1 MVKSVV
7 IICEDSPIGKNSTTE
22 SIRMG
27 AGITV
32 LGDIESCK
40 IIFMGDAV
48 YFLSKKLN
56 PEVIHMENVENIHR
70 MIEISDIEI
79 FALDTALENAGIKR
93 DELINF
99 ENVKIANIEEISDFI
114 IQADTIFRY

>member
-1 MVKSVV
+1 
-7 IICEDSPIGKNSTTE
+7 
-22 SIRMG
+22 
-27 AGITV
+27 
-32 LGDIESCK
+32 
-40 IIFMGDAV
+40 MGDAV

-56 PEVIHMENVENIHR
+56 PEVIHMESVENIHR
-70 MIEISDIEI
+70 MIEMSDIEI